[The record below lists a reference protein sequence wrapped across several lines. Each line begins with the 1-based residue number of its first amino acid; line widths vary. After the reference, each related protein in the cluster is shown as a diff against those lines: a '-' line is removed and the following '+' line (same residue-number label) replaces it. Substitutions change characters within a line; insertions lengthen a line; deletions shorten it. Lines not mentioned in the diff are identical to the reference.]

1 MNKAN
6 NTPQTPARPNA
17 LTSLFR
23 EFTKGIAK
31 ENPVFVLLLGMCP
44 TLAVTNNAVNGL
56 GMGVATMFVL
66 LGSNIVISLIRSLI
80 PKKVRIPCYI
90 VVIATFVTIVQLL
103 IKAYA
108 PSLDES
114 LGIFIPLIVVNCIV
128 LGRAEAF
135 ASKNG
140 VIASIFDALGMGLGF
155 TLALTLLGGTREF
168 FTSGSLFQ
176 IKLIEGWT
184 NDFMLMGGAPGAFIL
199 LGIFL
204 GIINWI
210 KLRKAKKEGRDWTPP
225 GLDCHQC
232 NLCDL
237 NRD

>member
-1 MNKAN
+1 M
-6 NTPQTPARPNA
+6 
-17 LTSLFR
+17 SLFK
-23 EFTKGIAK
+23 EFTKGLGR
-31 ENPVFVLLLGMCP
+31 ENPVFILLLGMCP

-56 GMGVATMFVL
+56 GMGVATLFVL
-66 LGSNIVISLIRSLI
+66 LGSNTVISLIRNLV

-90 VVIATFVTIVQLL
+90 VVIASFVTIVDLL
-103 IKAYA
+103 MQAYA
-108 PSLDES
+108 PRSLYEA

-140 VIASIFDALGMGLGF
+140 VVASIADALGMGIGF
-155 TLALTLLGGTREF
+155 TLALVLLGGSREF
-168 FTSGSLFQ
+168 LASGSLFQ

-184 NDFMLMGGAPGAFIL
+184 NDFMLMGQAPGAFIL
-199 LGIFL
+199 LGVFL
-204 GIINWI
+204 GIINWS

-225 GLDCHQC
+225 GLDCHEC

-237 NRD
+237 GKD

>member
-1 MNKAN
+1 M
-6 NTPQTPARPNA
+6 
-17 LTSLFR
+17 SLVK
-23 EFTKGIAK
+23 EFTKGIAR

-56 GMGVATMFVL
+56 GMGIATLFVL
-66 LGSNIVISLIRSLI
+66 FGSNIVISLIRNVV

-90 VVIATFVTIVQLL
+90 VVIASFVTIVDLL
-103 IKAYA
+103 MQAYA
-108 PSLDES
+108 PRSLYEA

-140 VIASIFDALGMGLGF
+140 VIASMCDALGMGLGF
-155 TLALTLLGGTREF
+155 TLALVLLGGTREF

-176 IKLIEGWT
+176 IKLIEGWSH
-184 NDFMLMGGAPGAFIL
+184 DFMLMGQAPGAFIL

-204 GIINWI
+204 GIINWFN
-210 KLRKAKKEGRDWTPP
+210 LRKAKKEGRTYTPT
-225 GLDCHQC
+225 GLSCSTC

-237 NRD
+237 GVKE